1 MTKRL
6 RLQRP
11 PARASGRSCGTASAA
26 ITRALL
32 LALMW
37 AGAAP
42 VALAAPA
49 RNVLVLYSNNRLAPG
64 NVEVDRGLRQVLAE
78 SPKRPVQ
85 IFSEF
90 LDAPQ
95 FEGAAHERT
104 MLGYLREK
112 YRDHPPEV
120 MLAFSDA
127 AFDFLTRQR
136 GELFPA
142 APLVY
147 GSVSPAVLQRFAP
160 APDVIGVPMEYDFA
174 GTIEQ
179 ALRWHPAA
187 QRLVVITGVSSRDR
201 AWERRLREQVPP
213 IADSRRVE
221 FWAGLPTPTLL
232 TQLARLDAGTVVFT
246 PGYYVDGDG
255 AVSTP
260 YEAAARIAQA
270 SAAPVYGPLD
280 TFIGTGVVGGRM
292 PSFFAIGR
300 QAGEIVDR
308 LLEGALTPT
317 IQLPKRTPVVLHVDW
332 RQVER
337 FGIDPAAIP
346 RDAQVHFR
354 APSFWQ
360 QYRGIAL
367 GGAAIIALQAALI
380 GALLLERRRRR
391 MAEAAANRQ
400 QAELAHASRLAV
412 AGELTASIAHEINQP
427 LGAVQTS
434 ADAAELLLQSQ
445 ADRRDDLRRIVA
457 RIRRDSVRAA
467 EVVRRLRQLLAR
479 HEPDR
484 APFELAP
491 ALQDAVQLLLPE
503 ARRRGVSLESRLE
516 AGGARVRG
524 DRTQIEQVLIN
535 LVLNAID
542 AVADAAPERRVVRV
556 AARIGD
562 GAVRVSVHD
571 RGRGIAADALPKVFE
586 SFYSSKPGGMGL
598 GLSIARTIIEAHDG
612 RIGAESQPEQ
622 GTTFAF
628 ELPLLAEAP
637 TAGASAA

>member
-1 MTKRL
+1 M
-6 RLQRP
+6 
-11 PARASGRSCGTASAA
+11 A
-26 ITRALL
+26 
-32 LALMW
+32 M
-37 AGAAP
+37 AG
-42 VALAAPA
+42 PA

-64 NVEVDRGLRQVLAE
+64 NVEVDRGLRQALAGP
-78 SPKRPVQ
+78 PKRPVQ

-112 YRDHPPEV
+112 YRDHPPQV
-120 MLAFSDA
+120 VVAFSDA
-127 AFDFLTRQR
+127 AFDFLARQR
-136 GELFPA
+136 GELFPT
-142 APLVY
+142 APLVH
-147 GSVSPAVLQRFAP
+147 GSVSSAVLQRFAQ
-160 APDVIGVPMEYDFA
+160 APDVLGVPMEYDFT

-201 AWERRLREQVPP
+201 GWERRLRAQVPP
-213 IADSRRVE
+213 IAGGRRVE
-221 FWAGLPTPTLL
+221 FWSGLPTPTLL
-232 TQLARLDAGTVVFT
+232 RLLAALDAGTVVFT
-246 PGYYVDGDG
+246 PGYYTDGDG

-270 SAAPVYGPLD
+270 STAPVYGPIG

-292 PSFFAIGR
+292 PSFVAIGQ
-300 QAGEIVDR
+300 QAGEIVDQ
-308 LLEGALTPT
+308 LLDGTPPSA
-317 IQLPKRTPVVLHVDW
+317 IRPPERTPVVLHADW

-337 FGIDPAAIP
+337 FGIDPATIP
-346 RDAQVHFR
+346 PDAQVHFR

-367 GGAAIIALQAALI
+367 GGAAIIGLQAALI

-391 MAEAAANRQ
+391 LAETAASRQ
-400 QAELAHASRLAV
+400 RAELAHASRLAV

-434 ADAAELLLQSQ
+434 ADAADLLLQSEVDQ
-445 ADRRDDLRRIVA
+445 RDDLRRIVT
-457 RIRRDSVRAA
+457 RIRRDSLRAG

-484 APFELAP
+484 APFEATP
-491 ALQDAVQLLLPE
+491 VLQDAVQLLQAE
-503 ARRRGVSLESRLE
+503 ARRREVSLELRCDT
-516 AGGARVRG
+516 GDARVHG

-542 AVADAAPERRVVRV
+542 AVAQAPPERRVVRV
-556 AARIGD
+556 VAEIVD
-562 GAVRVSVHD
+562 GAVRVSVRD
-571 RGRGIAADALPKVFE
+571 RGRGIAAGDLPKVFE
-586 SFYSSKPGGMGL
+586 SFYSTKAGGMGL
-598 GLSIARTIIEAHDG
+598 GLSIARTIVEAHDG
-612 RIGAESQPEQ
+612 RISVESSPEL
-622 GTTFAF
+622 GTCFAF
-628 ELPLLAEAP
+628 ELPHRP
-637 TAGASAA
+637 ASTTPGSPSA